1 MLSSVGAAWNKSRLF
16 MPLLTDLGG
25 LGDRFR
31 YTHVAPS
38 GAPAP
43 AFQQCH
49 STLKFL
55 FPKTLHERE
64 DLLADLE

>member
-1 MLSSVGAAWNKSRLF
+1 MEQKPPFHAA
-16 MPLLTDLGG
+16 TTELGG
-25 LGDRFR
+25 LGDRFH
-31 YTHVAPS
+31 YTHVAPN

-49 STLKFL
+49 STSKFL
-55 FPKTLHERE
+55 FPKTLHKRE